1 MDNKEKRPFLYCE
14 STEEEFD
21 LTDQFSIGRS
31 KQSQLHIDNKRV
43 SREHGI
49 IHKKGN
55 SFFYE
60 DLKSSNGS
68 KINGQKVKHSEPV
81 ELQHGHAIRIAN
93 RQFMFCTKQ
102 DSVLIERT
110 MMTHA
115 VKPENPERPDQ
126 EPIAN
131 FAMEKILLDLLNS
144 IQGGDPLLIRS
155 IKNGIESIAINPQG
169 AISQCRDIFDRSIQ
183 IIFENECPEG
193 KIPEDW
199 VSYWKEKEIGFRSDD
214 ILEGAI
220 PYNVNHKLHLLMVM
234 TGIKG
239 VEPKAKFIDKET
251 YFMMSHINHVSKP
264 GNHPELGYFKTS
276 EFAVGTL
283 LFAVTLCRN
292 LAENMSEDI
301 QT

>member
-14 STEEEFD
+14 ATEEEFD

-49 IHKKGN
+49 IHKKGD
-55 SFFYE
+55 SYFYS
-60 DLKSSNGS
+60 DLNSSNGS
-68 KINGQKVKHSEPV
+68 KINSKRVNSGEAV
-81 ELQHGHAIRIAN
+81 ELYHGSLIKLAN
-93 RQFMFCTKQ
+93 RQFMFCIKQ
-102 DSVLIERT
+102 DSALIDRT
-110 MMTHA
+110 IRTHGGNT
-115 VKPENPERPDQ
+115 VEQDQQDPESGGNY
-126 EPIAN
+126 
-131 FAMEKILLDLLNS
+131 AMEKILLDLLND
-144 IQGGDPLLIRS
+144 IQGGDPVLIRS
-155 IKNGIESIAINPQG
+155 VKNGINSIAVKPQV
-169 AISQCRDIFDRSIQ
+169 AISQCRDIFDRAIQ

-199 VSYWKEKEIGFRSDD
+199 VNYWKEKEIGFKSDD
-214 ILEGAI
+214 ILEGVI

-239 VEPKAKFIDKET
+239 VKPKAKFIDKET
-251 YFMMSHINHVSKP
+251 YFMMSHINSVSKP

-276 EFAVGTL
+276 EFAGGTL

-292 LAENMSEDI
+292 LAEHLSE
-301 QT
+301 TT